1 VYQQQPVS
9 AGVQHQFQCLGLLR
23 TELARARF
31 CLADLEKR
39 ALNPC
44 CVYDKPRRPIVINR
58 REFVA
63 AASGVAV
70 VGCGGAGGGGATG
83 GGASISGYNGPTR
96 WEVSP
101 FAGYYEGNADGTG
114 TAAQFHSIAG
124 IAIDAAGQLYVADVF
139 NNNIRKIS
147 PDGVV
152 STLAGAP
159 NQLSGS
165 ADGTGTGAYFDQPH
179 ALALHPNG
187 RFYVADGVRVRECS
201 TDGKVKTIAGVDN
214 AGDFADGHGTA
225 ALFRTLTDLAV
236 DNQGHLLVT
245 DSGNHVIRQVTTGG
259 DVTTVAGTQC
269 FPNPLGNADGTG
281 LLAQFTN
288 PESLVFNPHDGM
300 IYVCAQHAIRQIN
313 PNNWAVRTIAGV
325 SDRPGSQDG
334 TGTGAR
340 FSSPSGLALDT
351 YGRLFVADGANN
363 FVRMLTPDGVVKTIQ
378 STNKD
383 ATAMPYD
390 NGARPYD
397 LVFDASGDLY
407 VVMNNYAGFS
417 YIVKYRPLD

>member
-1 VYQQQPVS
+1 MEEPGRERPSV
-9 AGVQHQFQCLGLLR
+9 AGS
-23 TELARARF
+23 LAG
-31 CLADLEKR
+31 
-39 ALNPC
+39 LNPAAAM
-44 CVYDKPRRPIVINR
+44 RG
-58 REFVA
+58 A
-63 AASGVAV
+63 AASIEFI
-70 VGCGGAGGGGATG
+70 C
-83 GGASISGYNGPTR
+83 SS
-96 WEVSP
+96 SD
-101 FAGYYEGNADGTG
+101 ADGTG
-114 TAAQFHSIAG
+114 TAAQFASITG
-124 IAIDAAGQLYVADVF
+124 IAIDDAGQLYVADVL

-152 STLAGAP
+152 STLAGGP

-187 RFYVADGVRVRECS
+187 RFYVADGGRVRECS
-201 TDGKVKTIAGVDN
+201 TDGKVRTIAGV
-214 AGDFADGHGTA
+214 ASVPGFADGHGTA

-236 DNQGHLLVT
+236 DNQGHLLVI

-363 FVRMLTPDGVVKTIQ
+363 CVRMLTPDGVVKTIQ
-378 STNKD
+378 NTYVD
-383 ATAMPYD
+383 GTALPYD
-390 NGARPYD
+390 EFALPSA
-397 LVFDASGDLY
+397 LVFDGSGNLY
-407 VVMNNYAGFS
+407 VAKNEVGIRS